1 MPVKEYLSQIKE
13 RIKECLRKT
22 SKVQDIYTLKYIY
35 FFPLNYDFLLALMLH
50 KEMLTKCNL
59 LEITPQTVI
68 FAAVKKIFAV
78 FCGTF

>member
-1 MPVKEYLSQIKE
+1 MHIE
-13 RIKECLRKT
+13 
-22 SKVQDIYTLKYIY
+22 IYI

-68 FAAVKKIFAV
+68 FAAVKKMFAV
-78 FCGTF
+78 FLWYFLIFFFMCLLSFFPQALAILRKL